1 METGCCV
8 SGGSRRSKAA
18 SVRLCPCSKISLSM
32 RVEYSKRGIVTC
44 EERRQVVVQFD
55 KLASQTRDYC
65 VARNATLRAAR
76 PDPSLR
82 KERLLKDDNQTAQL
96 PANITGGGRVAA
108 TRDNSQ
114 SICTSPDPVCT
125 VTSGPPPRTLPRTAL
140 CSWRTSPCNVMV
152 TGWSTTTL
160 PEPVDAPRSNAACSG
175 SLS

>member
-1 METGCCV
+1 
-8 SGGSRRSKAA
+8 
-18 SVRLCPCSKISLSM
+18 M
-32 RVEYSKRGIVTC
+32 RVEYSKRGIVIC

-96 PANITGGGRVAA
+96 PVSITGGGRVAA
-108 TRDNSQ
+108 TTDNPQ

>member
-1 METGCCV
+1 MQQRASLSLDLFPSDGLYFAGLNLV
-8 SGGSRRSKAA
+8 QAAHDLLRHAA
-18 SVRLCPCSKISLSM
+18 STSRSMVASRLEIKFPANSARSFSGRASAFCSSSRASWVM
-32 RVEYSKRGIVTC
+32 SK
-44 EERRQVVVQFD
+44 
-55 KLASQTRDYC
+55 LYAW
-65 VARNATLRAAR
+65 L
-76 PDPSLR
+76 
-82 KERLLKDDNQTAQL
+82 QL
-96 PANITGGGRVAA
+96 PVNITGGGRVAA
-108 TRDNSQ
+108 TTDNTQ